1 MLKGKDDYI
10 TGRKRVLNAV
20 PAEET
25 APIPYPAGPLRSML
39 RSPLLLYRMG
49 LGDVLNAVHIL
60 VLVTRGRNSGLPRYT
75 PVEYRRHGSKIYL
88 VSAWGAKTNWVQNLL
103 KHPLVTVQLGQRTQ
117 AARAQLVTDPSE
129 ALRALY
135 QFRRT
140 APSRYDT
147 VLSYMID
154 NTVNPRTLPTLSG
167 QFTVVRL
174 DVTSETPPLPGVR
187 PDLTWFWPLLLVAG
201 LGVTAALVL
210 PRRRKG

>member
-1 MLKGKDDYI
+1 M
-10 TGRKRVLNAV
+10 LNAAPV
-20 PAEET
+20 EDT
-25 APIPYPAGPLRSML
+25 TPIPYPAGPLRSML
-39 RSPLLLYRMG
+39 RAPLLLYRMG
-49 LGDVLNAVHIL
+49 LGDVLNTLHIL
-60 VLVTRGRNSGLPRYT
+60 VLVTRGRKSGLPRFT

-88 VSAWGAKTNWVQNLL
+88 VSAWGAKTNWVQNLIE
-103 KHPLVTVQLGQRTQ
+103 HPPVTVQLGQRTQ

-140 APSRYDT
+140 APVRYDT

-154 NTVNPRTLPTLSG
+154 DTVNPRTLPTLTG

-174 DVTSETPPLPGVR
+174 DLTSETPLLPGVR
-187 PDLTWFWPLLLVAG
+187 PDLSWLWPALLAIG